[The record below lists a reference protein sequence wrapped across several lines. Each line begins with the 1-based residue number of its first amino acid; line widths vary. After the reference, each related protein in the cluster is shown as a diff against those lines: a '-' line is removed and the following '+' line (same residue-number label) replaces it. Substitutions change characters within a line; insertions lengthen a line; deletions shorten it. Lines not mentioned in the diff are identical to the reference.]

1 MKQYDENPIKKP
13 YHHGDLRNALI
24 AAGHAL
30 LAEEGVTA
38 LELRKVA
45 RRAGVSQAAPYR
57 HFTDKQA
64 LVAAIAED
72 GFRQLADQTQ
82 RALESAPDQ
91 PRQQLLAIAHG
102 YVRFALDHPA
112 LMREMFSG
120 LTIERAAYP
129 ALYAASKVGFAH
141 MLGVIQ
147 RGQARAEF
155 ADADPT
161 QLALVAWS
169 LFHGLAMLLI
179 EDQIPDARDNDPMV
193 AQLVD
198 GCMQTLYRGLARP

>member
-1 MKQYDENPIKKP
+1 MNQHDEKPTKKP

-57 HFTDKQA
+57 HFADKQA

-72 GFRQLADQTQ
+72 GFRQLAYQTQ
-82 RALESAPDQ
+82 QALEVAPDK
-91 PRQQLLAIAHG
+91 PRQQLHAIAQN

-120 LTIERAAYP
+120 LTIERTAYP
-129 ALYAASKVGFAH
+129 SLYAASKAGFAH
-141 MLGVIQ
+141 MLRVIQ
-147 RGQARAEF
+147 SGQARAEF
-155 ADADPT
+155 AAADPT

-179 EDQIPDARDNDPMV
+179 ENQIPDARDNEALI

-198 GCMQTLYRGLARP
+198 GCMQTLYQGLACP

>member
-1 MKQYDENPIKKP
+1 MNQQDEKQPKKP

-57 HFTDKQA
+57 HFADKQA

-72 GFRQLADQTQ
+72 GFRRLAEQT
-82 RALESAPDQ
+82 RLALESAPDA

-102 YVRFALDHPA
+102 YVQFALDHPA

-120 LTIERAAYP
+120 LTIQRTAYP
-129 ALYAASKVGFAH
+129 SLYAASKAGFAL
-141 MLGVIQ
+141 MLDVIE
-147 RGQARAEF
+147 RGQARDEF
-155 ADADPT
+155 AAAEPT
-161 QLALVAWS
+161 QQALVAWS

-179 EDQIPDARDNDPMV
+179 EDQIPDARASETMV
-193 AQLVD
+193 VQLVD
-198 GCMQTLYRGLARP
+198 SCMQTLYRGLNRP